1 MRMKKGDLVK
11 VKSVINH
18 VSGIYKPGLIG
29 VVLKVKGPS
38 PRDPTAVIEVH
49 FGENVIS
56 CYWQELEVISESR

>member
-11 VKSVINH
+11 LKNVIHH

-38 PRDPTAVIEVH
+38 PRDPSAVIEVH
-49 FGENVIS
+49 LGENVIA
-56 CYWQELEVISESR
+56 CYWHELELLNESR